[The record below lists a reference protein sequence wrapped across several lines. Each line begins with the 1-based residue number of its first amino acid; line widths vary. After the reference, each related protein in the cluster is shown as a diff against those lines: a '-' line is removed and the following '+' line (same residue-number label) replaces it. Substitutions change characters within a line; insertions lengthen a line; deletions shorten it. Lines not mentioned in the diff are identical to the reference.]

1 MSFRVIS
8 KEALGRCVASLQ
20 RRYRVVGPRPVH
32 GQYVFDD
39 VESPDQLHLDYSQSV
54 VPPKKYLLPQR
65 EELLRFRLD
74 GGRIEPVLNQRPTVV
89 LGVHTCDLHAIQL
102 LDRVFGAGYA
112 DQHYQQRR
120 QNTLLI
126 GVECLRPCSRHSFCK
141 SMGTLSATDNFDL
154 HLTPLVDSEDG
165 AAEYA
170 VEIGSERG
178 RALLDEY
185 AETRAATDDDMRRL
199 NAVLSEKWP
208 RFSYRLDF
216 DVSELPS
223 LMRVSHNST
232 LWEELGSRCLACG
245 SCTNV
250 CPTCYCFNVQD
261 EVDFALSAGR
271 RVRVWDSCQLDEFAT
286 VAGGHNFRPSRAQ
299 RQRHRFLRKG
309 QYQFD
314 AHGLPGCVGCGRCAQ
329 ACLAHISP
337 VETFN
342 TLHHERVDARQ
353 AARRSL
359 L

>member
-8 KEALGRCVASLQ
+8 KEALSRCVASLQ

-74 GGRIEPVLNQRPTVV
+74 GGRIEPLLDQPPTIV

-102 LDRVFGAGYA
+102 LDKVFGSGYA

-126 GVECLRPCSRHSFCK
+126 GVECLKPCSRHSFCK

-154 HLTPLVDSEDG
+154 HLTPLIDSEDG

-178 RALLDEY
+178 QALLDAH

-223 LMRVSHNST
+223 LMRVSHNSA
-232 LWEELGSRCLACG
+232 LWEELGRRCLACG

-250 CPTCYCFNVQD
+250 CPTCYCFNMQD
-261 EVDFALSAGR
+261 EVDFALSAGK
-271 RVRVWDSCQLDEFAT
+271 RVRVWDSCQLDEFAS
-286 VAGGHNFRPSRAQ
+286 VAGGHNFRPSRAR

-309 QYQFD
+309 QYQTD
-314 AHGLPGCVGCGRCAQ
+314 AYGLPGCVGCGRCAQ

-342 TLHHERVDARQ
+342 ALHHERVDARQ